1 MQIIKNN
8 TNNTIFDD
16 FQHYF
21 STDDVC
27 FFDIE
32 TTGFA
37 ADHTKLYLIGC
48 CYIMNQ
54 KLHIIQWFN
63 DDGESEFEII
73 DAFMN
78 FVSNYKYLLHFN
90 GDGFDLPY
98 IEKKCN
104 KLGINNILSS
114 IQSYDLYK
122 KIKPFKALL
131 HLDNLKLKSIEQ
143 FLGIYRED
151 QYTGGEL
158 IDIYKQ
164 YLKHPDNQAFDTLML
179 HNFEDLI
186 GLVDCFKMLS
196 LTSLTNADFK
206 LNNLSVKSN
215 NICFELS
222 IPASMPKRVIYSSNG
237 IVLSI
242 HKNNVVVSV
251 PMIEDTLHLF
261 YDNPADYYYL
271 PAEDTAIHKS
281 VAAYVDKSHRE
292 KAKRENCYTNVQ
304 GIFIT
309 QLDNQLTTQYK
320 RNYNDKFSYIMLD
333 DSFLENQALLFEYIS
348 YILKNL
354 Y

>member
-32 TTGFA
+32 TTGFV

-196 LTSLTNADFK
+196 LTSLTNSDFK

-242 HKNNVVVSV
+242 YKNNVVVSV

-261 YDNPADYYYL
+261 YDNPSDYYYL

-309 QLDNQLTTQYK
+309 QLGNQLTTQYK

-333 DSFLENQALLFEYIS
+333 DTFLENQALLFEYIS